1 VSRLSAET
9 VMSIVHSINRL
20 PRALIQLRELVRR
33 HNVVENNDLLT
44 TLDKSGLNEL
54 SPFFAHLAGLFTSYH
69 NHGQFDGSAQPNV
82 QSTLQCLLA
91 TNLRI

>member
-1 VSRLSAET
+1 LDG
-9 VMSIVHSINRL
+9 IY
-20 PRALIQLRELVRR
+20 
-33 HNVVENNDLLT
+33 DLLT

-54 SPFFAHLAGLFTSYH
+54 SPFFAHLVGLFTSYH

-91 TNLRI
+91 ASWLQTYAFAQQHAIPFHGSLE